1 MCFVLL
7 LKISNN
13 LLPPFD
19 SHNAAHP
26 LIDLSLPAY
35 MSEFVDT
42 LYFYYMYHEFF
53 ACDITIDQL
62 IFCCVQ
68 FVQ

>member
-19 SHNAAHP
+19 SHRAAHP
-26 LIDLSLPAY
+26 LTDLSLPAY

-42 LYFYYMYHEFF
+42 LYFYYMYHDFLP
-53 ACDITIDQL
+53 ATL
-62 IFCCVQ
+62 PLTSYNN
-68 FVQ
+68 